1 MRRFRLIVLALPL
14 LVAAPAAGSHP
25 WGPLPQ
31 REREAL
37 IDLYSETNGD
47 EWTNREGW
55 LGPPGTECDWFGV
68 ECACYTDVGGPC
80 PFVYGIDLQHNN
92 LRGRLP
98 RSLSNLRPLRSLD
111 LHVNRLR
118 GELPAELGKLR
129 NLKRLELGVNEL
141 SGEIPPELGNLTRLT
156 WLNLSGN
163 KLRGTI
169 PDELAN
175 LKRLQVLGLIQNQ
188 LTGTIPRWL
197 GSLTELVD
205 LGLGRNQLTGSIP
218 EELFDLEH
226 LVALGLE
233 ENHLTGRIPDGIG
246 NHDLHGVV
254 LQGNKLTGPI
264 PESILNLDFLSFINV
279 DWNAVYPTSAEVEQF
294 LIDRSGHLGWVLTQT
309 LPPEGLTATTTG
321 STSVRLEWAPVNYIP
336 GALHEQGGYL
346 IYAKAESE
354 SRFRQLETVPGKQT
368 TAVNVA
374 GLTPGTTYV
383 FSIRTFTLPHSEN
396 ENTVR
401 SEMARRVSATT
412 LPAQRGGEGL
422 P

>member
-1 MRRFRLIVLALPL
+1 MRGFRSLVLALL
-14 LVAAPAAGSHP
+14 LPVATPAAGSHL
-25 WGPLPQ
+25 WDPLPQ

-37 IDLYSETNGD
+37 IDLYNETNGD
-47 EWTNREGW
+47 EWSIREGW

-68 ECACYTDVGGPC
+68 ECACFSEFGGPC

-98 RSLSNLRPLRSLD
+98 RSISNLRSLRLLD
-111 LHVNRLR
+111 MLVNRLR
-118 GELPAELGKLR
+118 GELPHELGRLR
-129 NLKRLELGVNEL
+129 NLKLLELGVNEL
-141 SGEIPPELGNLTRLT
+141 TGEIPPELGNLTRLR

-169 PDELAN
+169 PSEMAN
-175 LKRLQVLGLIQNQ
+175 LKRLQGLGLIQNQ
-188 LTGTIPRWL
+188 LTGDIPRWL

-205 LGLGRNQLTGSIP
+205 LGLGRNQLTGQIP

-226 LVALGLE
+226 LTALGLE
-233 ENHLTGRIPDGIG
+233 ENHLTGRIPEGIG
-246 NHDLHGVV
+246 NHDLHGVT
-254 LQGNKLTGPI
+254 LQGNRLTGPI

-309 LPPEGLTATTTG
+309 LPPEDLTATTTG
-321 STSVRLEWAPVNYIP
+321 PTSVRLEWVPVNYIP
-336 GALHEQGGYL
+336 GVLHEQGGYL
-346 IYAKAESE
+346 VYARAASD
-354 SRFRQLETVPGKQT
+354 SRFRLVKTVPGKQT
-368 TAVNVA
+368 SAVDVA
-374 GLTPGTTYV
+374 GLTPGTTYT
-383 FSIRTFTLPHSEN
+383 FRIRTSSRPHAEN

-401 SEMARRVSATT
+401 SEMTQPVTATT
-412 LPAQRGGEGL
+412 LPAQRGGGH